1 MRNADR
7 DYLSLL
13 YDIGELSNL
22 IRESTDIQNLLDRT
36 VAMISERLQAEV
48 CSIYLYDEE
57 TRELVL
63 RATRGLNPEAVEK
76 VRMAYGT
83 GLVGATLEGLE
94 PIVEGDAPSH
104 PRFKYFSEAH
114 EDAFRSFLS
123 VPLRQGEVQIGV
135 LVVQHSSRDYFD
147 DTDARALRAI
157 ASQLTGVLQNVRL
170 LMDLRRRDG
179 ALERPAGENLSFV
192 KGQAAS
198 PGFAYG
204 P

>member
-1 MRNADR
+1 MRNTDR
-7 DYLSLL
+7 DYLNLL
-13 YDIGELSNL
+13 YDISEFSGL

-36 VAMISERLQAEV
+36 VMMISERLQAEV

-63 RATRGLNPEAVEK
+63 KATKGLNPEAVEK

-83 GLVGATLEGLE
+83 GLVGATLEGLD

-135 LVVQHSSRDYFD
+135 LVVQHSSPDYFNE
-147 DTDARALRAI
+147 TDARALRAVAT
-157 ASQLTGVLQNVRL
+157 ASGN
-170 LMDLRRRDG
+170 
-179 ALERPAGENLSFV
+179 RPAS
-192 KGQAAS
+192 A
-198 PGFAYG
+198 
-204 P
+204 